1 MLRNLLML
9 AVAALVPTLATAQT
23 DTAGATK
30 QIQAMEQ
37 AINAAIQ
44 KGDATAFK
52 ANIADDAISMDG
64 NGAMPIAEFQK
75 MFAQIKLTSFTIDQ
89 SKVMFLNDTA
99 AIHTYRFTGKGS
111 MMGQPMPSPTWSST
125 TWVKRGGKWVAVFH
139 QESVATPPPPPAK
152 K

>member
-1 MLRNLLML
+1 MFRKFLIV
-9 AVAALVPTLATAQT
+9 AVVALVPSFAAAQT

-52 ANIADDAISMDG
+52 ANIADDAITMDG
-64 NGAMPIAEFQK
+64 NGAMPIAEFLKVFGQFK
-75 MFAQIKLTSFTIDQ
+75 VTSFAIDQ
-89 SKVMFLNDTA
+89 SKVTFLNDTT
-99 AIHTYRFTGKGS
+99 AIHTYRWTGKGS
-111 MMGQPMPSPTWSST
+111 MMGQAMSSPTWSST

-139 QESVATPPPPPAK
+139 QETIATATPPAVMK
-152 K
+152 